1 MTREEFTE
9 KIKVVVREKFNL
21 PEPESSTEVEAKSDD
36 HFLMKKFPE
45 LREAIV
51 NLLTDQYDSFLEDI
65 EWVAPR
71 PTTFRIVLKN
81 GENFYLIYTGKSWI
95 AQVEGK
101 KYYLLNL
108 PEEERATEAIARILR
123 YGAPGSADAEA
134 EVEADASASAPE
146 SGGGEEV
153 DVDVEDD
160 VTVEI

>member
-1 MTREEFTE
+1 MTAEELKE
-9 KIKVVVREKFNL
+9 KIKGIVRAKFDL
-21 PEPESSTEVEAKSDD
+21 PQNEVDPLPDD
-36 HFLMKKFPE
+36 HYLMKKFPE

-101 KYYLLNL
+101 NI
-108 PEEERATEAIARILR
+108 T
-123 YGAPGSADAEA
+123 S
-134 EVEADASASAPE
+134 
-146 SGGGEEV
+146 
-153 DVDVEDD
+153 
-160 VTVEI
+160 

>member
-9 KIKVVVREKFNL
+9 KIKVIVREKFNL

-101 KYYLLNL
+101 KYYLLNIGADERAAQSIARL
-108 PEEERATEAIARILR
+108 LRQGKFEKGGEAAEGGDEDVEVDIEAEEEI
-123 YGAPGSADAEA
+123 
-134 EVEADASASAPE
+134 
-146 SGGGEEV
+146 EEV
-153 DVDVEDD
+153 
-160 VTVEI
+160 

>member
-81 GENFYLIYTGKSWI
+81 GESFYLIYTGKSWI

-101 KYYLLNL
+101 KYYLLNIGEDERAAQAISRL
-108 PEEERATEAIARILR
+108 LRNGTFEKGGEAAEGEDEDVEVDIEAEEEI
-123 YGAPGSADAEA
+123 
-134 EVEADASASAPE
+134 
-146 SGGGEEV
+146 EEV
-153 DVDVEDD
+153 
-160 VTVEI
+160 

>member
-1 MTREEFTE
+1 MTKEEFKE
-9 KIKVVVREKFNL
+9 RIKVIVRGKYNV
-21 PEPESSTEVEAKSDD
+21 PQPSAEVEAKPDD

-81 GENFYLIYTGKSWI
+81 GESFYLIYTGKSWI

-101 KYYLLNL
+101 KYYLLNIG
-108 PEEERATEAIARILR
+108 EDERAAQAIARLLR
-123 YGAPGSADAEA
+123 NGTFEKGGEAAEGEDEDVEVDIEA
-134 EVEADASASAPE
+134 EETE
-146 SGGGEEV
+146 TEE
-153 DVDVEDD
+153 
-160 VTVEI
+160 I